1 MIKNQT
7 LEPPDLIQ
15 INAILAHDLKK
26 LREDV
31 KKKKNL
37 ENQQLEVNRQWL
49 GGIVTKQLCIHS
61 KELTQ
66 TEMNDEIIHQS
77 LEKQLAEAT
86 EEKGDLEKTYVPL
99 CSSRN

>member
-49 GGIVTKQLCIHS
+49 GGIVTKLLFIQ
-61 KELTQ
+61 K
-66 TEMNDEIIHQS
+66 N
-77 LEKQLAEAT
+77 
-86 EEKGDLEKTYVPL
+86 
-99 CSSRN
+99 

>member
-1 MIKNQT
+1 MRSNQT

-15 INAILAHDLKK
+15 INAILTHDLKK

-37 ENQQLEVNRQWL
+37 ENQQLEVNGWEECDKA
-49 GGIVTKQLCIHS
+49 IIHS

-66 TEMNDEIIHQS
+66 TKMNDEIIHQS

>member
-1 MIKNQT
+1 MAGRNCDK
-7 LEPPDLIQ
+7 
-15 INAILAHDLKK
+15 AI
-26 LREDV
+26 
-31 KKKKNL
+31 
-37 ENQQLEVNRQWL
+37 
-49 GGIVTKQLCIHS
+49 IHS

-86 EEKGDLEKTYVPL
+86 EDLEKTYVPL